1 METVL
6 PKISQRTAETAT
18 SGETTGLGVNL
29 AKRTAIIGKLR
40 KRKPVNVMTARMGGR
55 PPALAGA

>member
-18 SGETTGLGVNL
+18 SGETTGLAVSL
-29 AKRTAIIGKLR
+29 AKRIAIIGKLR
-40 KRKPVNVMTARMGGR
+40 KRKPASVMTARMVGR
-55 PPALAGA
+55 PTALAGA